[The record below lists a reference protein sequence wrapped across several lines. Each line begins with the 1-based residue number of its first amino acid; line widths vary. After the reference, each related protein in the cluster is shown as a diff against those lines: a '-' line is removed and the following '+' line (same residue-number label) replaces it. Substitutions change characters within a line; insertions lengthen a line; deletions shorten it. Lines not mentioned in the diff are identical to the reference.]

1 MKTDRRN
8 FIKIAGAAG
17 SGMIATG
24 MTSEESSKQDKKSG
38 PFAHTKVASEQ
49 SHRQLF
55 NMCGYSA
62 PKLEKVRVGFIGL
75 GNRGPVNVDAMA
87 YLEGV
92 EIIGLCDKRMIR
104 VENSQQ
110 ILAKHGLP
118 PALAYGGSED
128 IWMEMCKNPDID
140 LISIA
145 VPRGPLHAKMAVFS
159 MENGKHVAVEAPA
172 ASTLEEAWQLV
183 ETSERTRKHCM
194 MLENCCYDFFELLTL
209 NMVRQGF
216 FGELIHA
223 DAGYLHH
230 QNNFIIPEGGDM
242 WRVRESQHRNCNLY
256 PSHGIGPVCQAM
268 NINRGDRLT
277 LMSSMSSDDFIMGKM
292 AAELAKKDSF
302 YKEFDTNSYRGN
314 MNTSIIRTQKGK
326 TIMLQYDITSPR
338 VYSRIHT
345 VSGTKGIYQKYPLPG
360 RISQGKDE
368 WFTDQEMEDL
378 AKTYAPEI
386 VKRMGELAKEIGGH
400 GGMDFLMNWR
410 LIDCLRNGLPLEQD
424 VYDAA
429 SWSSIVPLSE
439 WSVAN
444 GSNSIR
450 IPDFTCGSFETNIP
464 LEISMSKGGNT
475 GVHPHFPGSNIKRS

>member
-1 MKTDRRN
+1 MSTNRRN
-8 FIKIAGAAG
+8 FIKITGTAGASVLAAG
-17 SGMIATG
+17 MPMVISGRDTKKSDPFANTKRI
-24 MTSEESSKQDKKSG
+24 SEEEHK
-38 PFAHTKVASEQ
+38 
-49 SHRQLF
+49 QLF

-62 PKLEKVRVGFIGL
+62 PKLETLRIGFIGL

-87 YLEGV
+87 YVEGV
-92 EIIGLCDKRMIR
+92 EIKALCDKRMVR
-104 VENSQQ
+104 VDFTQK
-110 ILAKHGLP
+110 ILSKHGMP
-118 PALAYGGSED
+118 PARAYGGNED
-128 IWMEMCKNPDID
+128 AWIELCKDPDID

-145 VPRGPLHAKMAVFS
+145 VPRGPLHARMAVCA

-172 ASTLEEAWQLV
+172 ASTLEEAWRLV
-183 ETSERTRKHCM
+183 ETSEKTKKHCM

-209 NMVRQGF
+209 NMARQGF

-230 QNNFIIPEGGDM
+230 QNNFIKPEGGDM

-268 NINRGDRLT
+268 NINRGDRLV
-277 LMSSMSSDDFIMGKM
+277 LMSSMSSNDFMMGKM
-292 AAELAKKDSF
+292 AAELAKQDSF
-302 YKEFDTNSYRGN
+302 YKEFDTDSYRGN

-345 VSGTKGIYQKYPLPG
+345 ISGTKGIYQKYPLPG
-360 RISQGKDE
+360 RICQGKDE
-368 WFTDQEMEDL
+368 WCTEQEMAEL
-378 AKTYAPEI
+378 TKQYTPEI
-386 VKRMGELAKEIGGH
+386 VKRIGERAREIGGH

-410 LIDCLRNGLPLEQD
+410 LADCLRNGLPVEQD

-429 SWSSIVPLSE
+429 AWSSIVPLSE

-444 GSNSIR
+444 GSNAIKN
-450 IPDFTCGSFETNIP
+450 PDFTCGSFLTNTP
-464 LEISMSKGGNT
+464 LDLTLSKGGNT
-475 GVHPHFPGSNIKRS
+475 GIRPLPSQG

>member
-1 MKTDRRN
+1 M
-8 FIKIAGAAG
+8 KIAGITG
-17 SGMIATG
+17 TGIVATG
-24 MTSEESSKQDKKSG
+24 MAGRNSG
-38 PFAHTKVASEQ
+38 QSNKRSDSFARTKRISEQ
-49 SHRQLF
+49 EHKQHF

-62 PKLEKVRVGFIGL
+62 PRLETVRVGFIGL
-75 GNRGPVNVDAMA
+75 GNRGPVNLSAMA
-87 YLEGV
+87 YTEGV
-92 EIIGLCDKRMIR
+92 EIKALCDKRMVR
-104 VENSQQ
+104 VENAQD
-110 ILAKHGLP
+110 ILSKHKLP
-118 PALAYGGSED
+118 PALSYGGSED
-128 IWMEMCKNPDID
+128 AWIGLCTNPDID
-140 LISIA
+140 LVSVA
-145 VPRGPLHAKMAVFS
+145 VPRGPLHAKIAVCA

-172 ASTLEEAWQLV
+172 ASTLEEAWKLV
-183 ETSERTRKHCM
+183 ETSEKTKRHCM

-216 FGELIHA
+216 FGEIIHA

-230 QNNFIIPEGGDM
+230 QNNFIKPEGGDM

-268 NINRGDRLT
+268 NVNRGDRLA
-277 LMSSMSSDDFIMGKM
+277 LMTSMSSDDFMMGKM
-292 AAELAKKDSF
+292 ASELAQKDSF

-314 MNTSIIRTQKGK
+314 MNTSIIRTQNGK

-345 VSGTKGIYQKYPLPG
+345 VSGTKGVYQKYPLPG

-368 WFTDQEMEDL
+368 WFTEQEMAEL
-378 AKTYAPEI
+378 SKQYAPEI
-386 VKRMGELAKEIGGH
+386 VKRLGEQAKEIGGH

-410 LIDCLRNGLPLEQD
+410 LVDCLRNGLPLEQD

-429 SWSSIVPLSE
+429 AWSSIVPLSE

-450 IPDFTCGSFETNIP
+450 VPDFTCKSYKTNTP
-464 LEISMSKGGNT
+464 LDVTVLKGGNT
-475 GVHPHFPGSNIKRS
+475 GVRPIPVKS

>member
-1 MKTDRRN
+1 MNGLNGGKNKKKTAPFARTKE
-8 FIKIAGAAG
+8 I
-17 SGMIATG
+17 
-24 MTSEESSKQDKKSG
+24 SEEE
-38 PFAHTKVASEQ
+38 HE
-49 SHRQLF
+49 QLF

-62 PKLEKVRVGFIGL
+62 PRLETVRVGFIGL

-87 YLEGV
+87 YVEGV
-92 EIIGLCDKRMIR
+92 EVRALCDKRMVR
-104 VENSQQ
+104 VENSQKV
-110 ILAKHGLP
+110 LAKHGLP
-118 PALAYGGSED
+118 PAVAYGGSED
-128 IWMEMCKNPDID
+128 AWMELCKNPDID

-145 VPRGPLHAKMAVFS
+145 VPRGPLHAKMAVCT

-172 ASTLEEAWQLV
+172 ASTLEEAWKLV

-216 FGELIHA
+216 FGEIIHA

-230 QNNFIIPEGGDM
+230 QNNFTIPEGGDM

-268 NINRGDRLT
+268 NINRGDRLA
-277 LMSSMSSDDFIMGKM
+277 LMTSMSSDDFMMGKM

-302 YKEFDTNSYRGN
+302 YKEFDTGSYRGN
-314 MNTSIIRTQKGK
+314 MNTSIIRTQNGK

-345 VSGTKGIYQKYPLPG
+345 VSGTRGIYQKYPLPG

-368 WFTDQEMEDL
+368 WFSEQEMEEL
-378 AKTYAPEI
+378 TKNYTPEI
-386 VKRMGELAKEIGGH
+386 VRRLGDLAKEIGGH

-429 SWSSIVPLSE
+429 AWSSIVPLSE

-450 IPDFTCGSFETNIP
+450 VPDFTCGSYKTNSP
-464 LEISMSKGGNT
+464 LDITLSKGGNT
-475 GVHPHFPGSNIKRS
+475 GVRPLKEQ

>member
-1 MKTDRRN
+1 MKTNRRR
-8 FIKIAGAAG
+8 FIKIAGVTV
-17 SGMIATG
+17 TG
-24 MTSEESSKQDKKSG
+24 MMAADMTGMSTVQKNKQSD
-38 PFAHTKVASEQ
+38 PFANTKKISEQ
-49 SHRQLF
+49 EHKQLF

-62 PKLEKVRVGFIGL
+62 PKLDTVRVGFIGL
-75 GNRGPVNVDAMA
+75 GNRGPVNLDAMA
-87 YLEGV
+87 YVEGV
-92 EIIGLCDKRMIR
+92 EIKALCDKRMVR
-104 VENSQQ
+104 VENSQK
-110 ILAKHGLP
+110 ILSKHGLP
-118 PALAYGGSED
+118 PAMEYGGSED
-128 IWMEMCKNPDID
+128 VWTELCKNPDID

-145 VPRGPLHAKMAVFS
+145 VPRGPLHAKMAICA

-172 ASTLEEAWQLV
+172 ASTLEEAWKLV
-183 ETSERTRKHCM
+183 ETSERTKKHCM

-230 QNNFIIPEGGDM
+230 QNNFIKPEGGDM

-268 NINRGDRLT
+268 NINRGDRLV
-277 LMSSMSSDDFIMGKM
+277 LMTSMSSNDFMMGKM
-292 AAELAKKDSF
+292 ASELAKTDSF
-302 YKEFDTNSYRGN
+302 YKEFDTDSYRGN
-314 MNTSIIRTQKGK
+314 MNSSIIRTQNGK

-345 VSGTKGIYQKYPLPG
+345 ISGTKGIYQKYPLPG

-368 WFTDQEMEDL
+368 WFNEQEMKEL
-378 AKTYAPEI
+378 TKKYTPEI

-410 LIDCLRNGLPLEQD
+410 LIDCLRNGLALEQD

-429 SWSSIVPLSE
+429 AWSSIVPLSE

-444 GSNSIR
+444 DSNSIR
-450 IPDFTCGSFETNIP
+450 IPDFTCGSYKTNLP
-464 LEISMSKGGNT
+464 LDITMSKGGNT
-475 GVHPHFPGSNIKRS
+475 GVRKPI

>member
-1 MKTDRRN
+1 MKTGRRS

-17 SGMIATG
+17 TGMITTG
-24 MTSEESSKQDKKSG
+24 LTARGSAKREKQSE
-38 PFAHTKVASEQ
+38 PFAHTREAAEQ
-49 SHRQLF
+49 NHKQRF
-55 NMCGYSA
+55 NMCGYAA
-62 PKLEKVRVGFIGL
+62 PKIETVRIGFIGL
-75 GNRGPVNVDAMA
+75 GSRGPVNVDAMA
-87 YLEGV
+87 YVEGV
-92 EIIGLCDKRMIR
+92 EIKALCDKRMVR
-104 VENSQQ
+104 VEHTQK
-110 ILAKHGLP
+110 ILSRHGLP
-118 PALAYGGSED
+118 AAKAYGGSEE
-128 IWMEMCKNPDID
+128 IWRELCKDPDLD

-145 VPRGPLHAKMAVFS
+145 VPRGPLHAKMAVCA

-183 ETSERTRKHCM
+183 ETSERTKKHCM
-194 MLENCCYDFFELLTL
+194 MLENCCYDYFELLTL
-209 NMVRQGF
+209 NMIRQGF

-230 QNNFIIPEGGDM
+230 QNNFVKPEGGDM

-268 NINRGDRLT
+268 NINRGDRLA
-277 LMSSMSSDDFIMGKM
+277 LMTSMSSNDFMMGKM

-314 MNTSIIRTQKGK
+314 INTSIIRTQNGK

-345 VSGTKGIYQKYPLPG
+345 ISGSKGILQKYPLPG

-368 WFTDQEMEDL
+368 WFTEEQMKAL
-378 AKTYAPEI
+378 AEQYNPEI
-386 VKRMGELAKEIGGH
+386 VKRMGDLAKEIGGH

-410 LIDCLRNGLPLEQD
+410 LADCLRNGIPLEQD

-429 SWSSIVPLSE
+429 AWSSIVPLSE

-450 IPDFTCGSFETNIP
+450 IPDFTCGSYKTNVPID
-464 LEISMSKGGNT
+464 ISMSKGGT
-475 GVHPHFPGSNIKRS
+475 SRVRPLPKA

>member
-1 MKTDRRN
+1 MSTNRRN
-8 FIKIAGAAG
+8 FIKITGTAGASVLAAG
-17 SGMIATG
+17 MPMVISGRDIKKSDPFANTKRI
-24 MTSEESSKQDKKSG
+24 SEEEHK
-38 PFAHTKVASEQ
+38 
-49 SHRQLF
+49 QLF

-62 PKLEKVRVGFIGL
+62 PKLETLRIGFIGL

-87 YLEGV
+87 YVEGV
-92 EIIGLCDKRMIR
+92 EIKALCDKRMVR
-104 VENSQQ
+104 VDFTQK
-110 ILAKHGLP
+110 ILSKHGMP
-118 PALAYGGSED
+118 PARAYGGNED
-128 IWMEMCKNPDID
+128 AWIELCKDPDID

-145 VPRGPLHAKMAVFS
+145 VPRGPLHARMAVCA

-172 ASTLEEAWQLV
+172 ASTLEEAWRLV
-183 ETSERTRKHCM
+183 ETSEKTKKHCM

-209 NMVRQGF
+209 NMARQGF

-230 QNNFIIPEGGDM
+230 QNNFIKPEGGDM

-268 NINRGDRLT
+268 NINRGDRLV
-277 LMSSMSSDDFIMGKM
+277 LMSSMSSNDFMMGKM
-292 AAELAKKDSF
+292 AAELAKQDSF
-302 YKEFDTNSYRGN
+302 YKEFDTDSYRGN

-345 VSGTKGIYQKYPLPG
+345 ISGTKGIYQKYPLPG
-360 RISQGKDE
+360 RICQGKDE
-368 WFTDQEMEDL
+368 WCTEQEMAEL
-378 AKTYAPEI
+378 TKQYTPEI
-386 VKRMGELAKEIGGH
+386 VKRIGERAREIGGH

-410 LIDCLRNGLPLEQD
+410 LADCLRNGLPVEQD

-429 SWSSIVPLSE
+429 AWSSIVPLSE

-444 GSNSIR
+444 GSNAIKN
-450 IPDFTCGSFETNIP
+450 PDFTCGSFLTNTP
-464 LEISMSKGGNT
+464 LDLTLSKGGNT
-475 GVHPHFPGSNIKRS
+475 GIRPLPSQG

>member
-1 MKTDRRN
+1 MSTNRRN
-8 FIKIAGAAG
+8 FIKITGTAGASVLAAG
-17 SGMIATG
+17 MPMVISGRDT
-24 MTSEESSKQDKKSG
+24 KKSD
-38 PFAHTKVASEQ
+38 PFANTKRISEDE
-49 SHRQLF
+49 HKQLF

-62 PKLEKVRVGFIGL
+62 PKLETLRIGFIGL

-87 YLEGV
+87 YVEGV
-92 EIIGLCDKRMIR
+92 EIKALCDKRMVR
-104 VENSQQ
+104 VDFTQK
-110 ILAKHGLP
+110 ILSKHGMP
-118 PALAYGGSED
+118 PARAYGGNED
-128 IWMEMCKNPDID
+128 AWIELCKDPDID

-145 VPRGPLHAKMAVFS
+145 VPRGPLHARMAVCA

-172 ASTLEEAWQLV
+172 ASTLEEAWRLV
-183 ETSERTRKHCM
+183 ETSEKTKKHCM

-209 NMVRQGF
+209 NMARQGF

-230 QNNFIIPEGGDM
+230 QNNFIKPEGGDM

-268 NINRGDRLT
+268 NINRGDRLV
-277 LMSSMSSDDFIMGKM
+277 LMSSMSSNDFMMGKM
-292 AAELAKKDSF
+292 AAELAKQDSF
-302 YKEFDTNSYRGN
+302 YKEFDTDSYRGN

-345 VSGTKGIYQKYPLPG
+345 ISGTKGIYQKYPLPG
-360 RISQGKDE
+360 RICQGKDE
-368 WFTDQEMEDL
+368 WCTEQEMAEL
-378 AKTYAPEI
+378 TKQYTPEI
-386 VKRMGELAKEIGGH
+386 VKRIGERAREIGGH

-410 LIDCLRNGLPLEQD
+410 LADCLRNGLPVEQD

-429 SWSSIVPLSE
+429 AWSSIVPLSE

-444 GSNSIR
+444 GSNAIKN
-450 IPDFTCGSFETNIP
+450 PDFTCGSFLTNTP
-464 LEISMSKGGNT
+464 LDLTLSKGGNT
-475 GVHPHFPGSNIKRS
+475 GIRPLPSQG

>member
-1 MKTDRRN
+1 MKTNRRR
-8 FIKIAGAAG
+8 FISIAGVTV
-17 SGMIATG
+17 TG
-24 MTSEESSKQDKKSG
+24 MMASDLAGMGNGKKTKQSD
-38 PFAHTKVASEQ
+38 PFAHTKIISEQ
-49 SHRQLF
+49 EHKQFF

-62 PKLEKVRVGFIGL
+62 PRLETVRVGFIGL
-75 GNRGPVNVDAMA
+75 GNRGPVNLDAMA

-92 EIIGLCDKRMIR
+92 EIKALCDKRMVR
-104 VENSQQ
+104 VENSQK
-110 ILAKHGLP
+110 ILSKHGLP
-118 PALAYGGSED
+118 PAMEYGGSD
-128 IWMEMCKNPDID
+128 DAWMELCKSPDID

-145 VPRGPLHAKMAVFS
+145 VPRGPLHARMAVCA

-183 ETSERTRKHCM
+183 ETSERTKKHCM
-194 MLENCCYDFFELLTL
+194 MLENCSYDFFELLTL
-209 NMVRQGF
+209 NMVREGF
-216 FGELIHA
+216 FGEIIHA

-230 QNNFIIPEGGDM
+230 QNNFIKPEGGDM

-268 NINRGDRLT
+268 NINRGDRLVRMT
-277 LMSSMSSDDFIMGKM
+277 SMSSSDFMMGKM
-292 AAELAKKDSF
+292 ASELAKKDSF

-314 MNTSIIRTQKGK
+314 MNSSIIKTQNGK

-345 VSGTKGIYQKYPLPG
+345 ISGTKGIYQKYPLPG

-368 WFTDQEMEDL
+368 WFNEQEMEEIT
-378 AKTYAPEI
+378 KKYTPEI

-410 LIDCLRNGLPLEQD
+410 LIDCLRNGLAPEQD

-429 SWSSIVPLSE
+429 TWSSIVPLSE

-444 GSNSIR
+444 DSNSIR
-450 IPDFTCGSFETNIP
+450 IPDFTCGSYKSNLP
-464 LEISMSKGGNT
+464 LDITMSLGGTT
-475 GVHPHFPGSNIKRS
+475 GIRKIM

>member
-1 MKTDRRN
+1 MKTNRRN
-8 FIKIAGAAG
+8 FFRIAGVAG
-17 SGMIATG
+17 SGIIVTG
-24 MTSEESSKQDKKSG
+24 MGSKASGGGNIPSE
-38 PFAHTKVASEQ
+38 PFAHTREVAEQ
-49 SHRQLF
+49 EHKQLF

-62 PKLEKVRVGFIGL
+62 PPLQKVRVGFIGL

-87 YLEGV
+87 FVEGV
-92 EIIGLCDKRMIR
+92 EIKALCDKRMVR
-104 VENSQQ
+104 VEYTQK

-118 PALAYGGSED
+118 PAKAYGGSED
-128 IWMEMCKNPDID
+128 IWMELCKDPDLD

-145 VPRGPLHAKMAVFS
+145 VPRGPLHARMAVCA
-159 MENGKHVAVEAPA
+159 MENGKHAAVEAPA
-172 ASTLEEAWQLV
+172 ASTLDEAWRLV

-209 NMVRQGF
+209 NMIRQGF

-256 PSHGIGPVCQAM
+256 PSHGIGPICQAM
-268 NINRGDRLT
+268 NVNRGDRLA
-277 LMSSMSSDDFIMGKM
+277 LMTSMASNDFTMGKM

-314 MNTSIIRTQKGK
+314 MNTSIIRTQNGK

-345 VSGTKGIYQKYPLPG
+345 ISGTKGILQKYPLPG

-368 WFTDQEMEDL
+368 WFTEEEMKEL
-378 AKTYAPEI
+378 SERYKPEI
-386 VKRMGELAKEIGGH
+386 VKRMGKLAEEVGGH

-429 SWSSIVPLSE
+429 AWSSIVPLSE

-450 IPDFTCGSFETNIP
+450 IPDFTCGSYRSNTP
-464 LEISMSKGGNT
+464 LDVSLSKGGTT
-475 GVHPHFPGSNIKRS
+475 GVRPLPGGKAQG

>member
-1 MKTDRRN
+1 MKTNRRS
-8 FIKIAGAAG
+8 FIKIAGF
-17 SGMIATG
+17 SVTG
-24 MTSEESSKQDKKSG
+24 MMATDITGINASQRFNQKDAFTNTKKI
-38 PFAHTKVASEQ
+38 SEQ
-49 SHRQLF
+49 EHKQAF

-62 PKLEKVRVGFIGL
+62 PRLETVRVGFIGL

-87 YLEGV
+87 YVEGV
-92 EIIGLCDKRMIR
+92 EIKALCDKRMVR
-104 VENSQQ
+104 VENSQK
-110 ILAKHGLP
+110 ILSKHGLP
-118 PALAYGGSED
+118 SATAYGGNED
-128 IWMEMCKNPDID
+128 AWIELCKNPDID

-145 VPRGPLHAKMAVFS
+145 VPRGPLHARMAVCA

-172 ASTLEEAWQLV
+172 ASTLEEAWKLV
-183 ETSERTRKHCM
+183 ETSERTKKHCM

-209 NMVRQGF
+209 NMVREGF

-230 QNNFIIPEGGDM
+230 QNNFIIPDGGDM

-277 LMSSMSSDDFIMGKM
+277 LMTSMSSNDFMMGKM
-292 AAELAKKDSF
+292 ASELAKTDSF

-314 MNTSIIRTQKGK
+314 MNSSIIRTQNGK

-345 VSGTKGIYQKYPLPG
+345 ISGTRGIYQKYPLPG

-368 WFTDQEMEDL
+368 WFNEQEMDALTE
-378 AKTYAPEI
+378 KYTPEI

-410 LIDCLRNGLPLEQD
+410 PLDCLRNGLPPEQD

-429 SWSSIVPLSE
+429 AWSSIVPLSE

-444 GSNSIR
+444 ESNSIR
-450 IPDFTCGSFETNIP
+450 VPDFTCGSYKTNLP
-464 LEISMSKGGNT
+464 LDITMSKGGNT
-475 GVHPHFPGSNIKRS
+475 GVRKPM

>member
-1 MKTDRRN
+1 MKSDRRK
-8 FIKIAGAAG
+8 FLKISGAAGAA
-17 SGMIATG
+17 MMTTG
-24 MTSEESSKQDKKSG
+24 MTGIVAGQSNKRKD
-38 PFAHTKVASEQ
+38 PFANTKQLAEQ
-49 SHRQLF
+49 EHKQHF

-62 PKLEKVRVGFIGL
+62 PKLDTVRIGFIGL

-87 YLEGV
+87 YVEGV
-92 EIIGLCDKRMIR
+92 EIKALCDKRMVR
-104 VENSQQ
+104 VENSQK

-118 PALAYGGSED
+118 PAKACGGTDDSWTEL
-128 IWMEMCKNPDID
+128 CKDPDID

-145 VPRGPLHAKMAVFS
+145 VPRGPLHAKMAICA

-172 ASTLEEAWQLV
+172 ASTLEEAWKLV

-230 QNNFIIPEGGDM
+230 QNNFNKPEGGDM

-268 NINRGDRLT
+268 NINRGDRLAM
-277 LMSSMSSDDFIMGKM
+277 MSSMSSNDFIMGKM

-314 MNTSIIRTQKGK
+314 INTSIIRTQNGK

-345 VSGTKGIYQKYPLPG
+345 ISGTKGIFQKYPLPG

-368 WFTDQEMEDL
+368 WFTEKEMEEL
-378 AKTYAPEI
+378 TKQYTPEI

-410 LIDCLRNGLPLEQD
+410 LADCLRNGLPVEQD

-429 SWSSIVPLSE
+429 AWSSIVPLSE

-444 GSNSIR
+444 ESNSIR
-450 IPDFTCGSFETNIP
+450 IPDYTCGSYKTNTP
-464 LEISMSKGGNT
+464 LDISMSKGGNT
-475 GVHPHFPGSNIKRS
+475 GVRSIPK